1 MALKPLPIGIE
12 NFEKLIRGCFYYV
25 DKTMLIK
32 ELLDMR
38 GEVNLFTRPRRFGKT
53 LSASMLQYFFEDTS
67 DSTVNEQHK
76 ELFAGLKIMDQ
87 GQSYLDWM
95 VSRPVINLSLKSGKQ
110 PAFASARDNLI
121 DEIRKEFNRHDAVKA
136 SGTLLENEIQRY
148 CDIQNG
154 TASEAQYTKSL
165 EFLSLCLMKCYGKK
179 VIILIDEYDVPLENA
194 WFRGF
199 YTEMADFLRSLF
211 ESALKTNPC
220 LEFAVVT
227 GCLRI
232 TRESIFTGLNNLEMI
247 SILNRSYGE
256 FFGFVQEEVDE
267 ILHYYGLTE
276 ARERIREWYNGYLF
290 GNSQVYNPWSVM
302 NYVKALTVDPNEL
315 PAPYWANTSANNI
328 VKSLVEKADILVKKE
343 LEDLLAGG
351 TIEKPIHEDI
361 TYDSVYDS
369 DDNLWNFLF
378 FTGYLRQISRR
389 LDKVTQY
396 VTMGIPNLEVE
407 YIYQNTISSWFKEE
421 IRERDL
427 TVMYRAIQEGD
438 AVTLQKELSRL
449 LQLSISYMDS
459 KEAFYHGFLL
469 GILGNM
475 KEYLVQSNREGGSG
489 RCDIIIRSLDVSHP
503 AMVLELK
510 VSDTY
515 KGLEDACGRALR
527 QIREKEYDSWLPEE
541 GYTEVWNYGI
551 AFFRKQC
558 KIQAEHRDLA

>member
-1 MALKPLPIGIE
+1 
-12 NFEKLIRGCFYYV
+12 
-25 DKTMLIK
+25 
-32 ELLDMR
+32 
-38 GEVNLFTRPRRFGKT
+38 
-53 LSASMLQYFFEDTS
+53 
-67 DSTVNEQHK
+67 
-76 ELFAGLKIMDQ
+76 
-87 GQSYLDWM
+87 
-95 VSRPVINLSLKSGKQ
+95 
-110 PAFASARDNLI
+110 
-121 DEIRKEFNRHDAVKA
+121 
-136 SGTLLENEIQRY
+136 
-148 CDIQNG
+148 
-154 TASEAQYTKSL
+154 
-165 EFLSLCLMKCYGKK
+165 MKCYGKK

-194 WFRGF
+194 WFKGF

-232 TRESIFTGLNNLEMI
+232 TLESIFTGLNNLEMI

-267 ILHYYGLTE
+267 ILHYYGLT
-276 ARERIREWYNGYLF
+276 AVRERSREWYNGYLF

-361 TYDSVYDS
+361 TYNSVYNS

-407 YIYQNTISSWFKEE
+407 YIYQDTISSWFKEE

-427 TVMYRAIQEGD
+427 TVMYRAIQEG
-438 AVTLQKELSRL
+438 
-449 LQLSISYMDS
+449 
-459 KEAFYHGFLL
+459 
-469 GILGNM
+469 
-475 KEYLVQSNREGGSG
+475 
-489 RCDIIIRSLDVSHP
+489 
-503 AMVLELK
+503 
-510 VSDTY
+510 
-515 KGLEDACGRALR
+515 DACGRALR